1 MSQQKKRGCQVSH
14 QTIATAWGVSRQAVA
29 KWVKLGLP
37 ITSVEEATKWRD
49 AYLAKKGGGE
59 QEPLTL
65 TEARRQ
71 KTILEMERIR
81 LKTQFESGKL
91 VSKAEVIEDGVRIG
105 TILSAKLDAL
115 VNDCSGILAGL
126 NEAGVTACLR
136 PRTQQLLSELKAYL
150 EPDNTAEPHK

>member
-59 QEPLTL
+59 QAPATL
-65 TEARRQ
+65 TEARLQ
-71 KTILEMERIR
+71 KTILETERIR
-81 LKTQFESGKL
+81 LKIQADRGEL
-91 VSKAEVIEDGVRIG
+91 VSKAEIEEDGVRVG
-105 TILSAKLDAL
+105 TILCAKLAAL

-126 NEAGVTACLR
+126 GEAEIRTRLHE
-136 PRTQQLLSELKAYL
+136 RTQQMLSEIKAEL
-150 EPDNTAEPHK
+150 QAVNAAEPHK